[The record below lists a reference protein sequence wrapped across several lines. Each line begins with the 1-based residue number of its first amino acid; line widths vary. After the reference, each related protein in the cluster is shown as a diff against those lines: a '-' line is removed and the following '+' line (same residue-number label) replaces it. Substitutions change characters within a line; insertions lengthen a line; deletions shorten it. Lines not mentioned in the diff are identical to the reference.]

1 MGEDLLISQGF
12 NEYSH
17 YEVILLRR
25 LTTPAL
31 RHVADTLFILALVIG
46 LALAARPLYASSAL
60 PIPSALPASE
70 PGGQVPGYTIVVDPG
85 HGGKDGGA
93 IGARTGIPEAGLNLT
108 VSQLVQAGLEAAG
121 YQVIL
126 TRGDADA
133 LGPDKQSD
141 MAARK
146 AIMNQPGVDLVVSIH
161 MNKFSDPSV
170 SGPMAFY
177 MQGSQPGE
185 ALATQVIQALC
196 TALDRPLRKA
206 NRLSAVV
213 SALGA
218 SIFFQNAVMLIYGAR
233 FYVYPDYLRPDFTVS
248 LFGMAVP
255 GVRLMVIAA
264 SVLLMLAL
272 WAFIQRTRTGAAIR
286 AVAIDQGA
294 ARLMGINVNR
304 VISLVFF
311 IGPGLGGAAGLMVGI
326 YYGQIDFTMGWSYG
340 LKAFTA
346 AILGGI
352 GNIPGAMLGGLLLGV
367 IEALAAGYIA
377 IAWKDAIAFL
387 VLILIL
393 IIRPTG
399 ILGER
404 TADKL

>member
-1 MGEDLLISQGF
+1 MARGAEHAYMEQFFQQLLNGLAVGGI
-12 NEYSH
+12 Y
-17 YEVILLRR
+17 
-25 LTTPAL
+25 
-31 RHVADTLFILALVIG
+31 ALV
-46 LALAARPLYASSAL
+46 AL
-60 PIPSALPASE
+60 
-70 PGGQVPGYTIVVDPG
+70 GYTMVYGVLKLINFA
-85 HGGKDGGA
+85 HGDLFT
-93 IGARTGIPEAGLNLT
+93 IGAYLGLTLLVSCNL
-108 VSQLVQAGLEAAG
+108 SG
-121 YQVIL
+121 
-126 TRGDADA
+126 A
-133 LGPDKQSD
+133 LGPVAS
-141 MAARK
+141 
-146 AIMNQPGVDLVVSIH
+146 VLVVFVMVAVLVAII
-161 MNKFSDPSV
+161 
-170 SGPMAFY
+170 GCLLERAAY
-177 MQGSQPGE
+177 
-185 ALATQVIQALC
+185 
-196 TALDRPLRKA
+196 RPLRKA

-233 FYVYPDYLRPDFTVS
+233 FYVYPDFLRPDFTVN
-248 LFGMAVP
+248 LFGLDVP
-255 GVRLMVIAA
+255 GVRLMVISA

-294 ARLMGINVNR
+294 ARLMGINVDR

-367 IEALAAGYIA
+367 IEALAAGYVA